1 MIKVLHYS
9 FVWMEERELAG
20 LDTHIAPNCGGLQG
34 VISCLICLIS
44 CSLLHC
50 WVLKV
55 GAWKILLK
63 TFFSYRDI
71 KRRQL
76 WHPDPCI
83 RSLCSVAMWGQESR
97 YRLSADQIIIIT
109 VVWSTNTLKGHETAW
124 QSHASLVVVPANEL
138 WYNSLPCGAA
148 ELHYDD
154 CSVMSAVEDCSH
166 SLTMREWE
174 QTGRSCHP
182 QLWPASRQG
191 AGGAPVNIYIAQGG
205 HNSPFYS
212 LQIYKVHSWS
222 NTKPTTNCRIYFWTN
237 TYNFAPL

>member
-1 MIKVLHYS
+1 
-9 FVWMEERELAG
+9 
-20 LDTHIAPNCGGLQG
+20 
-34 VISCLICLIS
+34 
-44 CSLLHC
+44 
-50 WVLKV
+50 
-55 GAWKILLK
+55 
-63 TFFSYRDI
+63 
-71 KRRQL
+71 
-76 WHPDPCI
+76 
-83 RSLCSVAMWGQESR
+83 MWGQESR

-138 WYNSLPCGAA
+138 WYNSLPCRS
-148 ELHYDD
+148 
-154 CSVMSAVEDCSH
+154 CRTAVWCLQWEDCSQVWQ
-166 SLTMREWE
+166 WE

-182 QLWPASRQG
+182 QLWPAGRQG